1 MLGSSE
7 TFDVVSELDNSTLF
21 VDFYDSTFV
30 FSAISKLCLKR
41 FPRIVFELLVTEAK
55 TTVFLIDVENYNVH
69 LSANLSE
76 FRGVLNLLSP

>member
-30 FSAISKLCLKR
+30 FSAISELSLKC
-41 FPRIVFELLVTEAK
+41 FPRIVFELLVTEAE
-55 TTVFLIDVENYNVH
+55 TTVLLVYLQNYNIDRSTDGGE
-69 LSANLSE
+69 L
-76 FRGVLNLLSP
+76 